1 MNPEDGTGQPI
12 YSPESA
18 VNSDQKL
25 HGILENAIVPIIN
38 IDVNGYIVEANPAF
52 LKLLG
57 YPPEDLPTL
66 NLKSLSSPEDP
77 NMFDQVV
84 AGEIDSYVVEKHY
97 QRKDGQI
104 VEVIVS
110 ASALKDPE
118 GRLHS
123 VVVVIQDM
131 SKYKALERSLV
142 EEKQLFESLLGSLP
156 VGVHYVREGKIAY
169 ANPAFYRISGY
180 SEAEVLGQSPDI
192 FSGPD
197 SPMKITEYN
206 ARFRHK
212 EANTLHTEVEVLNKK
227 GETLS
232 IESISTLALLEGQEC
247 VIGIFNDI
255 TARRQLEA
263 RYGVIFEAANDSI
276 LILDPTDLK
285 IIDANPKAIE
295 LYDYPRKELLEMTV
309 TDLTLPQSDKPANLP
324 ADNPDDS
331 AEITWPLGV
340 YPRTQIRRDGERIP
354 VEVSSSLTYW
364 EGKKAII
371 SLIRDVTEQR
381 RLQQQ
386 LMQADKLASLGS
398 LVAGIAHEINNPN
411 NFITFNIPILGDYWQ
426 EVFPILDSYA
436 AQHPDWVLLGMSFAE
451 FREDVMKLLNNM
463 EHGSDRINNIVS
475 ELRNFA
481 RIQKD
486 EFRAQVDIHKLMDR
500 VITLTGKQVGKLVK
514 SYRVELADNLPEI
527 VVNPARIEQVLINL
541 VLNAAQAADKEDS
554 YVMLKARKDP
564 LIPMQVIF
572 EVEDNGSGMDE
583 TVRSRIFDPFF
594 TTKEGMDGTGL
605 GLSISYA
612 IIQDH
617 GGDISVTSLPGRGT
631 TVKVTLPVGR

>member
-1 MNPEDGTGQPI
+1 MNPEDGNRQPI

-25 HGILENAIVPIIN
+25 HGILDNAIVPIIN
-38 IDVNGYIVEANPAF
+38 IDVDGHLIEANPAF
-52 LKLLG
+52 MKLLG
-57 YPPEDLPTL
+57 YLPEDLPTL
-66 NLKSLSSPEDP
+66 NIKSLSSPEDP

-97 QRKDGQI
+97 RRKDGQI

-197 SPMKITEYN
+197 SPIKITETN
-206 ARFRHK
+206 PRFRHK
-212 EANTLHTEVEVLNKK
+212 DANTLHTEIEVLNKK

-232 IESISTLALLEGQEC
+232 IETISTLAHLEGQEC

-255 TARRQLEA
+255 TARKQLEA

-276 LILDPTDLK
+276 LVLDPTDLR
-285 IIDANPKAIE
+285 IIDANPKALE
-295 LYDYPRKELLEMTV
+295 LYDYSRKELLGMTV
-309 TDLTLPQSDKPANLP
+309 TDLTLPQPAKPASLP
-324 ADNPDDS
+324 DDNPEP
-331 AEITWPLGV
+331 AEITWPVGV
-340 YPRTQIRRDGERIP
+340 YPRTQIRRDGEKIP

-364 EGKKAII
+364 EGQKAII
-371 SLIRDVTEQR
+371 SIIRDVTEQR

-411 NFITFNIPILGDYWQ
+411 NFITFNIPILGDYWR
-426 EVFPILDSYA
+426 EVFPILESYA
-436 AQHPDWVLLGMSFAE
+436 AQHPDWKLLGMSFAE
-451 FREDVMKLLNNM
+451 FRK
-463 EHGSDRINNIVS
+463 
-475 ELRNFA
+475 
-481 RIQKD
+481 
-486 EFRAQVDIHKLMDR
+486 
-500 VITLTGKQVGKLVK
+500 TL
-514 SYRVELADNLPEI
+514 
-527 VVNPARIEQVLINL
+527 
-541 VLNAAQAADKEDS
+541 
-554 YVMLKARKDP
+554 
-564 LIPMQVIF
+564 
-572 EVEDNGSGMDE
+572 
-583 TVRSRIFDPFF
+583 
-594 TTKEGMDGTGL
+594 
-605 GLSISYA
+605 
-612 IIQDH
+612 
-617 GGDISVTSLPGRGT
+617 
-631 TVKVTLPVGR
+631 